1 MLNKKII
8 YLAIIST
15 ISLLI
20 VACSSQEYT
29 TAKLAIQQSDFA
41 KAEEFLPKAMAI
53 EPDNPEIPI
62 VMGVEIYAKDGD
74 WINMVAMYNK
84 AMEINPEKVVEIRGA
99 FISVKDA
106 VNNYTEFYWAKE
118 FNIGVEQFKKI
129 KNDPDNKPAYLETA
143 IQHFSNAALINPT
156 DANTHATL
164 AKCYFDLGDKDLAV
178 KAALTAVEINPDNFE
193 ANFSAGQILV
203 RAGLT
208 SEEVLPYYEKAASL
222 EPSNSKVLRE
232 LAGMYYDLGQKEQS
246 IEVFE
251 NAISN
256 EEDNI
261 VKSNLFYNLGV
272 IHNQMQNYEGA
283 EKSFDEAFYLNDEDY
298 EALEGM
304 VHIYDSLGDQYL
316 EGSNGFE
323 KDLNEAYRWYRK
335 AEKKIK
341 DALIINPDE
350 ADKYKKILKQL
361 RYKKGIAEGN

>member
-129 KNDPDNKPAYLETA
+129 KNDP
-143 IQHFSNAALINPT
+143 IN
-156 DANTHATL
+156 H
-164 AKCYFDLGDKDLAV
+164 
-178 KAALTAVEINPDNFE
+178 
-193 ANFSAGQILV
+193 
-203 RAGLT
+203 
-208 SEEVLPYYEKAASL
+208 LPYE
-222 EPSNSKVLRE
+222 
-232 LAGMYYDLGQKEQS
+232 
-246 IEVFE
+246 
-251 NAISN
+251 
-256 EEDNI
+256 
-261 VKSNLFYNLGV
+261 
-272 IHNQMQNYEGA
+272 IHDI
-283 EKSFDEAFYLNDEDY
+283 FL
-298 EALEGM
+298 
-304 VHIYDSLGDQYL
+304 
-316 EGSNGFE
+316 
-323 KDLNEAYRWYRK
+323 
-335 AEKKIK
+335 
-341 DALIINPDE
+341 
-350 ADKYKKILKQL
+350 
-361 RYKKGIAEGN
+361 